1 MGQVRI
7 PLVTY
12 ISIAHTTTSCC
23 LGTWMCV
30 CNNETVSS
38 VRVGISVFCSL
49 LYLPVSK
56 IVHGCEGMDEA
67 SAVFN
72 MFINSSMA
80 FFHYHMK

>member
-7 PLVTY
+7 PLVSY
-12 ISIAHTTTSCC
+12 ISIAHATTLCC
-23 LGTWMCV
+23 LETWMCV

-38 VRVGISVFCSL
+38 MRVGISVFSSL

-56 IVHGCEGMDEA
+56 IVHGCEEMDEA
-67 SAVFN
+67 STVLN
-72 MFINSSMA
+72 MFINSTMA